1 MNSRHAVERRIF
13 ARCPIK
19 TKVVFEDEYGE
30 GLFFVYSRDISM
42 GGIFLA
48 SSIPVRQ
55 GTMLFLSLIVPPY
68 KRPIRITGEVVR
80 VIEDSNKQAY
90 GMGVRFIGL
99 SDAAQEKLNKFFSQ
113 TKKKS

>member
-1 MNSRHAVERRIF
+1 MNSAHAVERRLF
-13 ARCPIK
+13 ARCPLR
-19 TKVVFEDEYGE
+19 TRVVFEDEFGE

-48 SSIPVRQ
+48 SSIPVRI
-55 GTMLFLSLIVPPY
+55 GTMLFLSLTVPPY
-68 KRPIRITGEVVR
+68 KRPIRITGQVVR
-80 VIEDSNKQAY
+80 VIEDSNKQTQ

-113 TKKKS
+113 TKKRS

>member
-1 MNSRHAVERRIF
+1 MNSAHAVERRLF

-19 TKVVFEDEYGE
+19 TRVVFEDEFGE

-48 SSIPVRQ
+48 SSIPVRI
-55 GTMLFLSLIVPPY
+55 GTMLFLSLNVPPY
-68 KRPIRITGEVVR
+68 KRAIRITGEVVR
-80 VIEDSNKQAY
+80 VIEDANRQTH

-113 TKKKS
+113 AKKKS